1 MIRPYK
7 ITDLEAV
14 LAAWE
19 NASKVGHPFL
29 SEAFLAQERV
39 DLRELYLPNTETW
52 VFEQDGQVIGF
63 ISLMGN
69 EIGGLFVQPAFHGT
83 GVGRQLMEKAKSLHP
98 VLELEVFK
106 SNSVGRRFYAKCGF
120 VLISEGVHEET
131 QQTFLRLRFTAPR
144 VP

>member
-1 MIRPYK
+1 MIRLYK

-14 LAAWE
+14 LSAWE

-29 SEAFLAQERV
+29 SEAFLVQERA

-83 GVGRQLMEKAKSLHP
+83 GVGRQLMEKAKTLHP
-98 VLELEVFK
+98 VLELEVFEA
-106 SNSVGRRFYAKCGF
+106 NLAARQFYAKCGF
-120 VLISEGVHEET
+120 VVIGEGVHQST
-131 QQTFLRLRFTAPR
+131 GQAFLRLRFTAPR